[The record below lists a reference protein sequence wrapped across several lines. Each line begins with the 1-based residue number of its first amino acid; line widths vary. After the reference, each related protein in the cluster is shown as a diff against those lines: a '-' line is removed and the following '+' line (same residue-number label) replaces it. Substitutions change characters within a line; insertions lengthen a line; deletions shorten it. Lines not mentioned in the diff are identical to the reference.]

1 VFPREAETPADP
13 ESSTV
18 DPARPEDFR
27 RLIREISAAEGLPCR
42 GVVYLWGL
50 DATSLADM
58 TPDRLELAEALG
70 AGGALFLT
78 QALAEARSAS
88 AFTPRLWFV
97 TRNAQSVAPGPVVEP
112 AQAPLWGLGRTVAL
126 EYPALWGG
134 LIDLPPASRTAA
146 REAAEALAAE
156 LLQGDREGEVALR
169 DGKRFVARLAHL
181 PREGAGAQPA
191 RFHDD
196 ATYLITGGLGMLG
209 LTVARWLAERQGARS
224 LVLVGRRPVEGPAR
238 DVVEALRGRGVA
250 LHVVQADVSVEADVR
265 RVMNEIRRGGLPLK
279 GVFHCAGVLDDGVLA
294 QMDWGQF
301 TRVTAPKIRGSWLL
315 HHHTRDVRLEF
326 FVLHSSL
333 LSLTGSA
340 GQANYTAANA
350 FLDALA
356 AHRRGL
362 GLPAMVVNWGPLA
375 DAGMTAATGSRGAAI
390 WRARGTRFIPP
401 EDGMSV
407 LEHLMHRGVDQAAV
421 AITDWTTYL
430 QQFSEPPPLY
440 AELTREV
447 GAGRAPRHSEG
458 DGELQARLREAP
470 AGAQRSLLFAAI
482 REQVMDELGFDDDID
497 PGQRLNELG
506 LDSLMSVNVANRL
519 ERVLGIAVPLAKLI
533 RGPSLHELTDEL
545 LPHLAGAAEVAEAAE
560 DRVVATQIVRP
571 EAPTGISPAGVS
583 ASSRDGWLVLPRP
596 NPSAKVR
603 LFCFHYAGGGAATF
617 RPWAD
622 TLDPAIELVAIEP
635 PGRGG
640 RADEPPVETLDA
652 FVEQL
657 IPAIAPYLDK
667 PFALFGHCLGALTLF
682 ETARHLLARH
692 PLPLEHV
699 FVSGARPPHLVAR
712 EGPFERE
719 MLAHLL
725 QHPEFDPFRPGHD
738 QPDDVFADMLRRFN
752 IGATDEF
759 LRNPE
764 LRRLLL
770 PLVRADF
777 AMAAC
782 HRFTP
787 APPWEAPVT
796 CFVGLGDPYVSREDA
811 LEWGRYT
818 RVAFRLWMRETAHFL
833 IVDDRA
839 FILDTINRELGR

>member
-1 VFPREAETPADP
+1 
-13 ESSTV
+13 
-18 DPARPEDFR
+18 
-27 RLIREISAAEGLPCR
+27 
-42 GVVYLWGL
+42 
-50 DATSLADM
+50 
-58 TPDRLELAEALG
+58 
-70 AGGALFLT
+70 
-78 QALAEARSAS
+78 
-88 AFTPRLWFV
+88 
-97 TRNAQSVAPGPVVEP
+97 
-112 AQAPLWGLGRTVAL
+112 
-126 EYPALWGG
+126 
-134 LIDLPPASRTAA
+134 
-146 REAAEALAAE
+146 
-156 LLQGDREGEVALR
+156 
-169 DGKRFVARLAHL
+169 
-181 PREGAGAQPA
+181 
-191 RFHDD
+191 
-196 ATYLITGGLGMLG
+196 
-209 LTVARWLAERQGARS
+209 
-224 LVLVGRRPVEGPAR
+224 
-238 DVVEALRGRGVA
+238 VA